1 MASGATGTYGLPYPL
16 QTDGVDVAADVQSLA
31 TAVEI
36 ELLLKAPL
44 DSPTFIGNPTAPT
57 PSNSDNDTSIATT
70 AFVKNQSYLTTTL
83 AASTYAPLASPTFTG
98 TVTTPLTT
106 AGIVTT
112 TAGGVLGSTTL
123 VPIANGG
130 TNSSAAATAGGV
142 GYGTG
147 TAHAYTSAGISG
159 QFLQSNGSGAPTWA
173 NVVGSLY
180 QASAPGSPQTGTLW
194 TDSDTDVLYV
204 YNGSSWHSPMGIE
217 RNPQTASYTLA
228 LTDRAKLVEISN
240 ASANTLTVPANATV
254 AFPIGTQIQILQT
267 GAGQTTLT
275 PASITTATYSSGGA
289 AAATTFV
296 ISTSNAN
303 IAVGQLVTG
312 TGFAANTLVTNVA
325 GTTITVSPAIV
336 SQVSGTITFSVGLVA
351 TPGLKLRTQWS
362 SATIVK
368 RDTNTWV
375 AIGDLSA

>member
-16 QTDGVDVAADVQSLA
+16 QTDPVDVALDAQLLA

-44 DSPTFIGNPTAPT
+44 ESPTFTGNPTAPT
-57 PSNSDNDTSIATT
+57 PNNSDNDTSIATT
-70 AFVKNQSYLTTTL
+70 AFVKNQSYLTTTT
-83 AASTYAPLASPTFTG
+83 AGAIYAPLASPTFTG

-112 TAGGVLGSTTL
+112 TAGGVLGSVAVL
-123 VPIANGG
+123 PIANGG
-130 TNSSAAATAGGV
+130 TNSTASPTAGGV

-147 TAHAYTSAGISG
+147 SAHAYSSAGTAG

-180 QASAPGSPQTGTLW
+180 QASAPSTPQTGTLW

-204 YNGSSWHSPMGIE
+204 YNGSSWHSPMGVE
-217 RNPQTASYTLA
+217 RNPQVVSYTLV
-228 LTDRAKLVEISN
+228 LSDRSKMVEISN
-240 ASANTLTVPANATV
+240 ASANTLTVPPNSSV
-254 AFPIGTQIQILQT
+254 AFPIGTQITVLQT

-275 PASITTATYSSGGA
+275 QGA
-289 AAATTFV
+289 
-296 ISTSNAN
+296 
-303 IAVGQLVTG
+303 GVTI
-312 TGFAANTLVTNVA
+312 N
-325 GTTITVSPAIV
+325 
-336 SQVSGTITFSVGLVA
+336 A

-362 SATIVK
+362 SATLIK
-368 RDTNTWV
+368 RATDTWV
-375 AIGDLSA
+375 AIGDLAA